1 MCIIL
6 GQVSSVSS
14 THLFVVPSVSGTRQL
29 TVYKNT
35 VDSPEDNLMVLPIPH
50 PESLELHKLKYKKLF
65 SQLRDSVESLTRG
78 PSYPYPLGSLAL
90 TRSCSAVLPVY
101 DYGSY
106 KVSVAL
112 TLEDLFRLDTT
123 VFELPEG
130 SVDFFAKHYSRE
142 FGYLCCQLKPGKKEY
157 EPVCYSHDLHSS
169 GKLFVPTLHYHI
181 HEGHTHTDAADW
193 DHSVYSVGTTPVA
206 NLGYRSKSENE
217 VVWSK
222 LPEGF
227 QWRKTDPIRLARITG
242 HHPNHDL
249 SFALAKETS

>member
-6 GQVSSVSS
+6 GQVNSVSS
-14 THLFVVPSVSGTRQL
+14 THLFVAPSSSGTRQL

-35 VDSPEDNLMVLPIPH
+35 VETPEDNLMVLPIPH
-50 PESLELHKLKYKKLF
+50 PESLKLHTLTYKKLF
-65 SQLRDSVESLTRG
+65 DHLRNSVESLSR
-78 PSYPYPLGSLAL
+78 SSSSPYFYASLSL
-90 TRSCSAVLPVY
+90 SRSCAAVLPVY

-106 KVSVAL
+106 KVSIAP
-112 TLEDLFRLDTT
+112 TLEDLFRLDAT
-123 VFELPEG
+123 VFDLPDG
-130 SVDFFAKHYSRE
+130 IVDFFATHYSRE
-142 FGYLCCQLKPGKKEY
+142 FGYLCCQLKPGKTEY

-193 DHSVYSVGTTPVA
+193 DHYVYSVGTTPVA
-206 NLGYRSKSENE
+206 NLGYRSHSENE

-222 LPEGF
+222 LPDEF
-227 QWRKTDPIRLARITG
+227 RRAKTDPIRLARITG

-249 SFALAKETS
+249 SFVLS